1 MAPIGTAPRQR
12 SALSLTVLISGTG
25 SNLRAIL
32 AAIDQGT
39 CAAQVRAVVSDRANA
54 QGLALATE
62 RGIPT
67 AIVKLSDY
75 ASRSAWDDAL
85 ARTVQ
90 GFAPDLVVLAGFMK
104 IVGEHMLAAFEG
116 RILNVHPALLPA
128 FPGNDGPAQAI
139 AAGVRISGC
148 TVHVVDGGVDTGPIV
163 AQAAVRVLANDDAES
178 LHARIQH
185 AEHALF
191 PAVIHGIARGAI
203 KLGARIS
210 AASAAPCDER
220 SMLLS
225 PAVEPPD
232 SAPPDSELP

>member
-1 MAPIGTAPRQR
+1 MAPIGTDSRQR
-12 SALSLTVLISGTG
+12 SALPLTVLISGAG

-32 AAIDQGT
+32 AAIDGGT
-39 CAAQVRAVVSDRANA
+39 CDATVRAVVSDRASA

-75 ASRSAWDDAL
+75 PDRSAWDAAL
-85 ARTVQ
+85 ARTVS

-128 FPGNDGPAQAI
+128 FPGSDGPAQAI

-148 TVHVVDGGVDTGPIV
+148 TVHVVDGGVDTGPVV

-191 PAVIHGIARGAI
+191 PAVIHGIARGSI
-203 KLGARIS
+203 KLGTRII
-210 AASAAPCDER
+210 AADVPPGDER
-220 SMLLS
+220 TVLLS
-225 PAVEPPD
+225 PALG
-232 SAPPDSELP
+232 LPHDDKVP